1 MKRIQFIWTIVASQ
15 YDNMPLVGS
24 IRDNFRDDYDPDF
37 ARQEDYEGQDYYGGG
52 FMPRSIA
59 DDAGDAPQYEGKNE
73 LNIFWAKIPVT
84 ECHT

>member
-37 ARQEDYEGQDYYGGG
+37 ARQEYYEGQDYDEG

-59 DDAGDAPQYEGKNE
+59 DDAGDAPEYEGKNE